1 MYDLRLAP
9 EQLEFRDTIRDFVAQ
24 EIRPVVLHPD
34 HLQQADRRMPLDLLD
49 KASQLGLRALIL
61 SEEAGGAGA
70 DALTASIVL
79 EELGAGDVDIA
90 MTIAETARLAH
101 LLFDRIATPAQRER
115 FLPGFLGDERCH
127 LALAGLPH
135 DGERG
140 WNYHRPS
147 EGGYAS
153 GIEAVRGADGDWVLS
168 GSARFVLN
176 SPIAKLLLVEARG
189 SAGVSAFLI
198 EAGSAGVVIRDH
210 RDARL
215 DEPAAGGPQLQW
227 YHGLRGEVVFE
238 RCRVPGARLV
248 GKEGR
253 SPLAGESGFGGRGA
267 PLAQA
272 INLGIGRAAMEA
284 AIDYA
289 GIRVQGARRIIE
301 HQAIGTILAD
311 IAIQL
316 EAARGLVWRAAFAAE
331 HPQAAAGSP
340 DLPLQHVAKVFTS
353 QVVHEAAERAA
364 ECFGAM
370 GVMKDMPLHRYVH
383 DALIFLHSVTSN
395 SVAKFRIAEALA
407 GYRREVAPERATA

>member
-1 MYDLRLAP
+1 MYDLRLTP
-9 EQLEFRDTIRDFVAQ
+9 EQLEFRDTVRDFVAQ
-24 EIRPVVLHPD
+24 EVKPLTLHPD
-34 HLQQADRRMPLDLLD
+34 RLQQPERRVPLELLD
-49 KASQLGLRALIL
+49 KASQLGLRALTL

-90 MTIAETARLAH
+90 MTVAETARLAH

-115 FLPGFLGDERCH
+115 FLPGFISEDRCH
-127 LALAGLPH
+127 LAFAGAPH
-135 DGERG
+135 DAERG

-153 GIEAVRGADGDWVLS
+153 GVEAVRGADAAWLLN

-176 SPIAKLLLVEARG
+176 APIAKMILVEARG

-198 EAGSAGVVIRDH
+198 EAGAAGLTVRDH
-210 RDARL
+210 RDAPP
-215 DEPAAGGPQLQW
+215 DQKAAGAPQLQW
-227 YHGLRGEVVFE
+227 YHGMRGEIVLE
-238 RCRVPGARLV
+238 RCKVPAGQLLGV
-248 GKEGR
+248 EGR

-316 EAARGLVWRAAFAAE
+316 EAARGLVWRAAFASE
-331 HPQAAAGSP
+331 HPQEGAGSP

-353 QVVHEAAERAA
+353 QAVHEAAERAA

-383 DALIFLHSVTSN
+383 DALIFLHSVSSN

-407 GYRREVAPERATA
+407 GYRREIAPENAAA